1 MPPGLSAGCFIQTT
15 NKIKTQT
22 QSSADRMTTSHSPA
36 PQTGKTQHNTTQ
48 HNTTQQ
54 QLTSSHQNTSTSHT
68 QHKAYTNQG
77 ANLIHQGQKLKG
89 RKNSASKPGIRRH
102 QTQLFFEKKKKKRQR
117 NIVQMKEKA
126 RYPEDKINKE
136 EIGKLPEK

>member
-1 MPPGLSAGCFIQTT
+1 
-15 NKIKTQT
+15 
-22 QSSADRMTTSHSPA
+22 MTTSHSPA

-48 HNTTQQ
+48 HNTATTHLLPPEHKHKSHPTQ
-54 QLTSSHQNTSTSHT
+54 S

-102 QTQLFFEKKKKKRQR
+102 QTQLFFEKKKKRQR